1 VREAF
6 APHFR
11 KLFFFFQLVLVQKHK
26 LVHVYNQTTT
36 TQDRTIQDK
45 IITCI
50 QIEQEDP
57 VSLLK
62 AVPTIKLLLIEM
74 LLLLLLLLF
83 LLLLMLLLLIRLLPL
98 SPLGQLG
105 LYNRNLIRKQTRD
118 GTSIKFYNALKEFEA
133 TIYIP
138 IKNFEDISRYR
149 E

>member
-1 VREAF
+1 
-6 APHFR
+6 
-11 KLFFFFQLVLVQKHK
+11 
-26 LVHVYNQTTT
+26 
-36 TQDRTIQDK
+36 
-45 IITCI
+45 
-50 QIEQEDP
+50 
-57 VSLLK
+57 
-62 AVPTIKLLLIEM
+62 M